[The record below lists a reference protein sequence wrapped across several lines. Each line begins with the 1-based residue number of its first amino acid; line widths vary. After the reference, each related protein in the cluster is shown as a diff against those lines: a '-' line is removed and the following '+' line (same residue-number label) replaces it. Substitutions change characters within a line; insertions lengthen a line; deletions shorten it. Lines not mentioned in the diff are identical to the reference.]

1 MKRLI
6 LSLGL
11 AWALIY
17 TANHTLFLRAA
28 SNSEATVATSSKQAS
43 TDQQV
48 HSWGPYLPHVRS
60 PLPSDLPTVSPT
72 QPRQT
77 REIAGRQIEADPS
90 SPAKSP
96 SARSP
101 AKSPSAPKTQKSV
114 IGAYASGDAR
124 KKASPDHFERPVLKP
139 PAAVPRKAKKS
150 RRPELVKPPLAQAS
164 AQQHSRWDVGSPR
177 QRRGVGLFM
186 FAPPGF

>member
-17 TANHTLFLRAA
+17 TANHTLFLRAS
-28 SNSEATVATSSKQAS
+28 SNPEANVATSSKQAS
-43 TDQQV
+43 TDQQID
-48 HSWGPYLPHVRS
+48 SWGPYLPHVRS
-60 PLPSDLPTVSPT
+60 PLPGDLPTVSPT

-77 REIAGRQIEADPS
+77 REIAGREIEADP
-90 SPAKSP
+90 
-96 SARSP
+96 
-101 AKSPSAPKTQKSV
+101 PSAPKTQKSV
-114 IGAYASGDAR
+114 SGANASGE
-124 KKASPDHFERPVLKP
+124 ASKEASQSERPVLKT

-150 RRPELVKPPLAQAS
+150 RRPKPPLAQAS
-164 AQQHSRWDVGSPR
+164 GHQHSRWDVGSPR

>member
-6 LSLGL
+6 FFLGL

-28 SNSEATVATSSKQAS
+28 SNSEARVATSSRQAS

-48 HSWGPYLPHVRS
+48 NSWGPYLPHVRS
-60 PLPSDLPTVSPT
+60 PLPTDLPAVSPP
-72 QPRQT
+72 QPRQP

-90 SPAKSP
+90 SPAEG
-96 SARSP
+96 
-101 AKSPSAPKTQKSV
+101 PSAPKTQKSV
-114 IGAYASGDAR
+114 VAHVSGETSN
-124 KKASPDHFERPVLKP
+124 KASLDHFEKSALKP
-139 PAAVPRKAKKS
+139 SAIVPRKAKKS
-150 RRPELVKPPLAQAS
+150 RRPEPVKPPLAQAS
-164 AQQHSRWDVGSPR
+164 AQQQSRWDVGSPR
-177 QRRGVGLFM
+177 QRRGAGLFM

>member
-6 LSLGL
+6 LSLGIF
-11 AWALIY
+11 WALIY
-17 TANHTLFLRAA
+17 TANHTLFMRAS

-48 HSWGPYLPHVRS
+48 NSWGPYLPHVRS

-90 SPAKSP
+90 SPAK
-96 SARSP
+96 A
-101 AKSPSAPKTQKSV
+101 PSAPKTQKSV
-114 IGAYASGDAR
+114 IGAYASGETS
-124 KKASPDHFERPVLKP
+124 KKASLDHFERPVLKP

-150 RRPELVKPPLAQAS
+150 RRPEPVKPSLAQAS
-164 AQQHSRWDVGSPR
+164 GQQHSRWDVGSPR

>member
-6 LSLGL
+6 LFLGL
-11 AWALIY
+11 VWALIY
-17 TANHTLFLRAA
+17 TANHTLFLRAS
-28 SNSEATVATSSKQAS
+28 SNSEAKVATSSKQAS

-60 PLPSDLPTVSPT
+60 PLPSDLPTVS

-77 REIAGRQIEADPS
+77 REIAGRQIEADPL
-90 SPAKSP
+90 SPAK
-96 SARSP
+96 A
-101 AKSPSAPKTQKSV
+101 PSAPKTQKSV

-124 KKASPDHFERPVLKP
+124 KKASLDHFERPVLKP

-150 RRPELVKPPLAQAS
+150 RRPEPVKPPLAQAS

>member
-17 TANHTLFLRAA
+17 TANHTLFLRAS
-28 SNSEATVATSSKQAS
+28 SNSEASVATSSKQAS
-43 TDQQV
+43 TDQQID
-48 HSWGPYLPHVRS
+48 SWGPYLPHVRS

-96 SARSP
+96 SA
-101 AKSPSAPKTQKSV
+101 PKAQTSV
-114 IGAYASGDAR
+114 IGADAR
-124 KKASPDHFERPVLKP
+124 GEAGKEASLDRFERPVLKK
-139 PAAVPRKAKKS
+139 PAAAARKAQKS
-150 RRPELVKPPLAQAS
+150 RKSEPVIPPLAQAS
-164 AQQHSRWDVGSPR
+164 GHQHSRWDVGFPR